1 MRCAPDVIESDE
13 GRRAV
18 PVFPTIREADMSE
31 NTTDSSLLY
40 EREGDVAILSLH
52 VPTRLNPLT
61 LDIQRGLRDRLARLC
76 DEGTTR
82 ALVITGAGKAFCVG
96 ADLSSMGP
104 SEGGGSLGQRTADT
118 MAELSNRL
126 IADIRAL
133 PFPVVS
139 AVNGPAAGA
148 GVGLALAADVV
159 LAARSAYFYL
169 PFMPRLGIV
178 PDLGTT
184 WFLERSIGR
193 ARAVAL
199 TLLGDR
205 LSAEQAAQWGLI
217 WSCVDDAALRQE
229 ALATAQRLAR
239 LPAHA
244 AREIRNAYESAGSVP
259 LEAQMHYEAERQREL
274 IDRPEFAEGVKA
286 FGEKRDPVFERN

>member
-1 MRCAPDVIESDE
+1 MSD
-13 GRRAV
+13 
-18 PVFPTIREADMSE
+18 TEADP
-31 NTTDSSLLY
+31 SLLY
-40 EREGDVAILSLH
+40 EREGDVAVLSLH

-82 ALVITGAGKAFCVG
+82 ALVLTGSGKAFCVG

-104 SEGGGSLGQRTADT
+104 AAGGGSLGQRTADT

-148 GVGLALAADVV
+148 GVGLALSADVV

-169 PFMPRLGIV
+169 PFMPKLGIV

-199 TLLGDR
+199 TLLADR
-205 LSAEQAAQWGLI
+205 LSAEQAVQWGLI
-217 WSCVDDAALRQE
+217 WACVDDAVLRQE
-229 ALATAQRLAR
+229 ALAVAQRLAR

-244 AREIRNAYESAGSVP
+244 AREIRHAYESAGSVP

-286 FGEKRDPVFERN
+286 FGEKRDPVFGRN

>member
-1 MRCAPDVIESDE
+1 MTESS
-13 GRRAV
+13 
-18 PVFPTIREADMSE
+18 SE
-31 NTTDSSLLY
+31 SSLLY
-40 EREGDVAILSLH
+40 ERDGDVAILSLH

-61 LDIQRGLRDRLARLC
+61 KDIQHGLREHLARMC
-76 DEGTTR
+76 DEGTVR
-82 ALVITGAGKAFCVG
+82 ALVLTGSGKAFCVG
-96 ADLSSMGP
+96 ADLSSMGAAD
-104 SEGGGSLGQRTADT
+104 GGPSLGQRTADG

-148 GVGLALAADVV
+148 GVGLALSADVV
-159 LAARSAYFYL
+159 VAARSAYFYL

-193 ARAVAL
+193 ARSVAL
-199 TLLGDR
+199 SLLGDR

-217 WSCVDDAALRQE
+217 WACVDDAVLRQE
-229 ALATAQRLAR
+229 ALAIAQRLAR
-239 LPAHA
+239 LPEHA
-244 AREIRNAYESAGSVP
+244 AREIRQAYESAGRVP
-259 LEAQMHYEAERQREL
+259 LQEQLHYEAERQREL
-274 IDRPEFAEGVKA
+274 IDRPEFSEGVKA
-286 FGEKRDPVFERN
+286 FREKREPVFGR